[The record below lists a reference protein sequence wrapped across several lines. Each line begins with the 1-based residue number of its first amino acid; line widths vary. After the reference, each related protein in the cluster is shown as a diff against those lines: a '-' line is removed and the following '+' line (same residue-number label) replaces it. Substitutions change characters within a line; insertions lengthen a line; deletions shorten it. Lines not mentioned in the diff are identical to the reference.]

1 MYIVMC
7 LDDDNGVLFNNRR
20 QSRDAK
26 VSADIFKT
34 SKGRLFISEYSKT
47 LFKRFEGVT
56 VGEEFPYCAEDGD
69 YCFAECE
76 ITKDAAEKAEGFIIY
91 RWNRKYPKDVS
102 FDISLEE
109 LGFKLEETKEFKGS
123 CHDKITKEVFKR

>member
-76 ITKDAAEKAEGFIIY
+76 VTKDAAEKAEGFIILS
-91 RWNRKYPKDVS
+91 S
-102 FDISLEE
+102 FSPIRLRVRSLRGAWMDTISDSAR
-109 LGFKLEETKEFKGS
+109 S
-123 CHDKITKEVFKR
+123 CSSGRHG